1 MVAEGEHQV
10 HAKPQE
16 NSNDHAQHD
25 RHRHRVHRAA
35 HPARQAE
42 QQHQHAR
49 GEKCAHHLGEGEMA
63 ERRADQPR
71 ARNVPQEDK
80 GLPVGQRESDGDH
93 AVQAER
99 GEDPRS
105 DVGFGKAA
113 ARADREDD
121 RHRST
126 RREQERHR
134 CCHGVRRA
142 CGGKDAPRSGRRRND
157 RFERHARR
165 HSRLTF
171 AAPAMS
177 YLVGIDIG
185 GTFTDCAIVDRA
197 GRLLTTKVPST
208 PEDFSRG
215 MMDALGAGAKALG
228 LPIGKFCGDLAFLS
242 HGTTVGTNT
251 IIQKKGARV
260 GLITTKGHEDA
271 IHIMRGSR
279 GYAGRD
285 IRKVVHFP
293 ETSKPAPIVPK
304 RLIRGVSERVDCF
317 GEVVVSLN
325 EREAQQAIEE
335 LLKEG
340 VQAIAVCFL
349 WSFRNPAHEHR
360 VKEMVQRLAP
370 KVFVTTSFDIAPKWG
385 EYERVTATA
394 LNAYL
399 GPVMSG
405 YLERLDTSLKQLG
418 YAHGLQITQ
427 CGGGTVPVARAGEA
441 PLLTL
446 DSGPVS
452 GVTASMFLGNAM
464 GEKNVITTDMGGTS
478 FDVSIIHE
486 GKPAYS
492 FISNTDQ
499 YEYFLPKVDLQAI
512 GAGGGSLVRVQAES
526 RTMTVGPDSAGAF
539 PGPVCY
545 GRGGTVPTVT
555 DAQLVLGYLD
565 PDNFAGGRMK
575 LDREAA
581 IRAIEALGKQI
592 GMSAIECAAGIC
604 RIVELQMADII
615 RKVTVEKGHDPR
627 DFVLFAFGGAGPAHA
642 GVFARELGV
651 RKVIVPQRKA
661 ASTWCA
667 FGAAAADV
675 LHIFEHTEVM
685 QMPLPAERIN
695 AIFSSLEKKAK
706 RTMADEGIGEKRQR
720 FEFSLDVRHK
730 GQINEVEVLL
740 PATRLARDF
749 EPGLRK
755 MFVTRYEKLF
765 GRGSALPGAILE
777 IVVCRLRA
785 RAL

>member
-1 MVAEGEHQV
+1 
-10 HAKPQE
+10 
-16 NSNDHAQHD
+16 
-25 RHRHRVHRAA
+25 
-35 HPARQAE
+35 
-42 QQHQHAR
+42 
-49 GEKCAHHLGEGEMA
+49 
-63 ERRADQPR
+63 
-71 ARNVPQEDK
+71 
-80 GLPVGQRESDGDH
+80 
-93 AVQAER
+93 
-99 GEDPRS
+99 
-105 DVGFGKAA
+105 
-113 ARADREDD
+113 
-121 RHRST
+121 
-126 RREQERHR
+126 
-134 CCHGVRRA
+134 
-142 CGGKDAPRSGRRRND
+142 
-157 RFERHARR
+157 
-165 HSRLTF
+165 
-171 AAPAMS
+171 MS

-197 GRLLTTKVPST
+197 GKLLTTKVPST
-208 PEDFSRG
+208 PADFSRG
-215 MMDALGAGAKALG
+215 MMDALDAGAQALG
-228 LPIGKFCGDLAFLS
+228 IELDKFCRDIAFLS

-251 IIQKKGARV
+251 IIQKKGAKV

-279 GYAGRD
+279 GYGGRD

-293 ETSKPAPIVPK
+293 ETSKPVPIVPK
-304 RLIRGVSERVDCF
+304 RLIKGVSERVDCF
-317 GEVVVSLN
+317 GEVIVQLN
-325 EREAQQAIEE
+325 ENEAETAIRN
-335 LLKEG
+335 LLQEG
-340 VQAIAVCFL
+340 VQAIAICFL
-349 WSFRNPAHEHR
+349 WSFRNPEHELK
-360 VKEMVQRLAP
+360 VKKLVQRLAP
-370 KVFVTTSFDIAPKWG
+370 SMFVTCSVEIAPKWG

-405 YLERLDTSLKQLG
+405 YLERINRSVKSLG
-418 YAHGLQITQ
+418 YRHGLQITQ
-427 CGGGTVPVARAGEA
+427 CGGGTVPVERAGDA

-452 GVTASMFLGNAM
+452 GVTASMFLGAAM

-478 FDVSIIHE
+478 FDVSIIHG

-512 GAGGGSLVRVQAES
+512 GAGGGSLVRVKRETG
-526 RTMTVGPDSAGAF
+526 TMSVGPDSAGAF

-565 PDNFAGGRMK
+565 PDNFAGGKMK
-575 LDREAA
+575 LDKDSATKA
-581 IRAIEALGKQI
+581 ISALGAQI
-592 GMSAIECAAGIC
+592 GMKTLECAAGIC
-604 RIVELQMADII
+604 RIVELQMADVI
-615 RKVTVEKGHDPR
+615 RKVTVEKGYDPR

-675 LHIFEHTEVM
+675 LHIFEHSEIMGTPV
-685 QMPLPAERIN
+685 PAKRVN
-695 AIFSSLEKKAK
+695 DNLDRLEKQAKAL
-706 RTMADEGIGEKRQR
+706 MAQEGIKESRQR

-740 PATRLARDF
+740 PWNRLPSGYDAS
-749 EPGLRK
+749 LRK
-755 MFVTRYEKLF
+755 LFVDRYEKLY
-765 GRGSALPGAILE
+765 GRGSALAGAQLE

-785 RAL
+785 RALTPRPKLNRSKRMSSGIPKGAKRQARQIYWPDLKKHRATPVFDGERLTTGNQINGPAIVETADTTVVVHPGRTLRVDALGNFEIKF

>member
-1 MVAEGEHQV
+1 M
-10 HAKPQE
+10 
-16 NSNDHAQHD
+16 
-25 RHRHRVHRAA
+25 
-35 HPARQAE
+35 
-42 QQHQHAR
+42 
-49 GEKCAHHLGEGEMA
+49 
-63 ERRADQPR
+63 
-71 ARNVPQEDK
+71 
-80 GLPVGQRESDGDH
+80 
-93 AVQAER
+93 
-99 GEDPRS
+99 
-105 DVGFGKAA
+105 
-113 ARADREDD
+113 
-121 RHRST
+121 T
-126 RREQERHR
+126 
-134 CCHGVRRA
+134 
-142 CGGKDAPRSGRRRND
+142 
-157 RFERHARR
+157 
-165 HSRLTF
+165 
-171 AAPAMS
+171 

-197 GRLLTTKVPST
+197 GKLLTTKVPST
-208 PEDFSRG
+208 PADFSRG
-215 MMDALGAGAKALG
+215 MMDALGAGAEALG
-228 LPIGKFCGDLAFLS
+228 LALADFCRHIAFLS

-260 GLITTKGHEDA
+260 GLITTRGHEDA

-279 GYAGRD
+279 GYGGRD

-293 ETSKPAPIVPK
+293 ETSKPVPIVPK

-317 GEVVVSLN
+317 GEIVVSLN
-325 EREAQQAIEE
+325 EKEAEAAIRELVA
-335 LLKEG
+335 EG

-349 WSFRNPAHEHR
+349 WSFRNSRHELR
-360 VKEMVQRLAP
+360 VRELVTSISKD
-370 KVFVTTSFDIAPKWG
+370 VFVTCSVDIAPKWG

-405 YLERLDTSLKQLG
+405 YLQKLDSTLTELG
-418 YAHGLQITQ
+418 YVHGLQIAQ
-427 CGGGTVPVARAGEA
+427 CGGGTVPVERAGEA

-452 GVTASMFLGNAM
+452 GVTASMFLGAAM
-464 GEKNVITTDMGGTS
+464 DERNIITTDMGGTS
-478 FDVSIIHE
+478 FDVSIIYD

-512 GAGGGSLVRVQAES
+512 GAGGGSLVRVQPET

-545 GRGGTVPTVT
+545 SRGGTVPTVT

-581 IRAIEALGKQI
+581 FKAIQDLGKPI
-592 GMSAIECAAGIC
+592 GMTAAECAAGIC
-604 RIVELQMADII
+604 RIVELQMADVI
-615 RKVTVEKGHDPR
+615 RKVTVEKGFDPR

-642 GVFARELGV
+642 GVFAAELGV
-651 RKVIVPQRKA
+651 KKIIVPQRKA

-675 LHIFEHTEVM
+675 LHIFEHTEI
-685 QMPLPAERIN
+685 MPTPVSAERIN
-695 AIFSSLEKKAK
+695 RNLNLLEGQAKALMK
-706 RTMADEGIGEKRQR
+706 SEGIAAGRQR

-730 GQINEVEVLL
+730 GQINEVEILL
-740 PATRLARDF
+740 PFARLPSNY
-749 EPGLRK
+749 EPRLRRL
-755 MFVTRYEKLF
+755 FVERYEKLY
-765 GRGSALPGAILE
+765 GRGSALAGAQLE

-785 RAL
+785 RALTPRPKLVKAKTSTQRIPPGAALKPRAIQWSSLRKTPVYDGEKLAVGNTLKGPAIVETSDTTVVVHPGRTLRVDTLGNFEITFK

>member
-1 MVAEGEHQV
+1 MPG
-10 HAKPQE
+10 
-16 NSNDHAQHD
+16 
-25 RHRHRVHRAA
+25 
-35 HPARQAE
+35 
-42 QQHQHAR
+42 
-49 GEKCAHHLGEGEMA
+49 
-63 ERRADQPR
+63 
-71 ARNVPQEDK
+71 
-80 GLPVGQRESDGDH
+80 
-93 AVQAER
+93 
-99 GEDPRS
+99 
-105 DVGFGKAA
+105 
-113 ARADREDD
+113 
-121 RHRST
+121 
-126 RREQERHR
+126 
-134 CCHGVRRA
+134 
-142 CGGKDAPRSGRRRND
+142 
-157 RFERHARR
+157 
-165 HSRLTF
+165 
-171 AAPAMS
+171 

-197 GRLLTTKVPST
+197 GKLLTTKVPST
-208 PEDFSRG
+208 PADFSRG
-215 MMDALGAGAKALG
+215 MMDALGAGAQVLG
-228 LPIGKFCGDLAFLS
+228 LSLDDFCRDIAFLS

-260 GLITTKGHEDA
+260 GLITTLGHEDA

-279 GYAGRD
+279 GYGGRD

-317 GEVVVSLN
+317 GEIVVPLN
-325 EREAQQAIEE
+325 EKQAESAIRELVA
-335 LLKEG
+335 EG
-340 VQAIAVCFL
+340 VQAIAICFL
-349 WSFRNPAHEHR
+349 WSFRNPKHEHR
-360 VKEMVQRLAP
+360 VRELVKSISND
-370 KVFVTTSFDIAPKWG
+370 VFVTCSVDIAPKWG

-405 YLERLDTSLKQLG
+405 YLEKLDTTLTGLG
-418 YAHGLQITQ
+418 YRHGLQIAQ
-427 CGGGTVPVARAGEA
+427 CGGGTVPVGRAGEA

-452 GVTASMFLGNAM
+452 GVTASMFLGAAM
-464 GEKNVITTDMGGTS
+464 GERNIITTDMGGTS
-478 FDVSIIHE
+478 FDVSIIYD

-512 GAGGGSLVRVQAES
+512 GAGGGSLARVQPET

-545 GRGGTVPTVT
+545 SRGGTIPTVT

-575 LDREAA
+575 LDKAA
-581 IRAIEALGKQI
+581 AFDAIENLGKQI
-592 GMSAIECAAGIC
+592 GMSAVECAAGIC
-604 RIVELQMADII
+604 RIVELQMADVI
-615 RKVTVEKGHDPR
+615 RKVTVEKGFDPR

-642 GVFARELGV
+642 GIFAAELGV
-651 RKVIVPQRKA
+651 QKIIVPQRKA

-675 LHIFEHTEVM
+675 LHIFEHTEI
-685 QMPLPAERIN
+685 MPTPVAADRIN
-695 AIFSSLEKKAK
+695 RNLNLLQAQAKKL
-706 RTMADEGIGEKRQR
+706 MISEGIAADRHR

-740 PATRLARDF
+740 PFERLPANY
-749 EPGLRK
+749 EAALRNL
-755 MFVTRYEKLF
+755 FTQRYEKLY
-765 GRGSALPGAILE
+765 GRGSALPGAQLE

-785 RAL
+785 RALTPRPKLVKAKSASKSIPREALRKPRAIRWSSVKKTPVYDGEKLAIGNTLKGPAIVETSDTTVVVHPGRTLRVDTLGNFEISFR

>member
-1 MVAEGEHQV
+1 
-10 HAKPQE
+10 
-16 NSNDHAQHD
+16 
-25 RHRHRVHRAA
+25 
-35 HPARQAE
+35 
-42 QQHQHAR
+42 
-49 GEKCAHHLGEGEMA
+49 
-63 ERRADQPR
+63 
-71 ARNVPQEDK
+71 
-80 GLPVGQRESDGDH
+80 
-93 AVQAER
+93 
-99 GEDPRS
+99 
-105 DVGFGKAA
+105 
-113 ARADREDD
+113 
-121 RHRST
+121 
-126 RREQERHR
+126 
-134 CCHGVRRA
+134 
-142 CGGKDAPRSGRRRND
+142 
-157 RFERHARR
+157 
-165 HSRLTF
+165 
-171 AAPAMS
+171 MS

-228 LPIGKFCGDLAFLS
+228 LPLGAFCGDIAFLS

-279 GYAGRD
+279 GYGGRD

-293 ETSKPAPIVPK
+293 ETSKPVPIVPK

-317 GEVVVSLN
+317 GEVVVQLN
-325 EREAQQAIEE
+325 EEEAAEAIRA
-335 LLKEG
+335 LVTEG
-340 VQAIAVCFL
+340 VQAIAICFL
-349 WSFRNPAHEHR
+349 WSFRNPQHELR
-360 VKEMVQRLAP
+360 VRDLVKSIA
-370 KVFVTTSFDIAPKWG
+370 KDVFVTCSVDIAPKWG

-399 GPVMSG
+399 GPVMTG
-405 YLERLDTSLKQLG
+405 YLSRLDRTLIDLG
-418 YAHGLQITQ
+418 YSHGLQIAQ

-452 GVTASMFLGNAM
+452 GVTASTFLGAAM
-464 GEKNVITTDMGGTS
+464 GERNIITTDMGGTS
-478 FDVSIIHE
+478 FDVSIIYD

-512 GAGGGSLVRVQAES
+512 GAGGGSLVRVQPEK

-545 GRGGTVPTVT
+545 SRGGTVPTVT

-575 LDREAA
+575 LDKESATKA
-581 IRAIEALGKQI
+581 VAELGARI
-592 GMSAIECAAGIC
+592 GMTAMQCAAGIC
-604 RIVELQMADII
+604 RIVELQMADVI
-615 RKVTVEKGHDPR
+615 RKVTVEKGFDPR

-642 GVFARELGV
+642 GVFAQELGV
-651 RKVIVPQRKA
+651 RRIIVPQRKA

-675 LHIFEHTEVM
+675 LHIFEHTEI
-685 QMPLPAERIN
+685 MPTPVAAARVNRNLDL
-695 AIFSSLEKKAK
+695 LEKQAKAL
-706 RTMADEGIGEKRQR
+706 MASEGIAAARQR

-740 PATRLARDF
+740 PWKRVEGNY
-749 EPGLRK
+749 EPSLRRI
-755 MFVTRYEKLF
+755 FVERYEKLY
-765 GRGSALPGAILE
+765 GRGSALAGAQLE

-785 RAL
+785 RALTPRPKLVKAKSGSKNIPREAVRKPRPIQWEKLRKTPVYDGERLAIGNRLKGPAIVETSDTTVVVHPGRTLAVDALGNFEITFK